1 MSVRHWLG
9 EAIAAHDESL
19 ARLPEGDFGD
29 PGFWLQRAQVA
40 AQIASAEQAR
50 IGNLIAWKQLRQ
62 TASATALGNSGDAI
76 SDEIEEVLGLV
87 GAAESVASLVE
98 ERPER
103 CPATYP
109 HPLIAGGLR
118 CALDAGHL
126 GDRHVTGTGHWW
138 EDAA

>member
-40 AQIASAEQAR
+40 ATIASAEQAR

-62 TASATALGNSGDAI
+62 TASSTALGNSGDAI
-76 SDEIEEVLGLV
+76 SDEIEEILGII
-87 GAAESVASLVE
+87 A
-98 ERPER
+98 
-103 CPATYP
+103 PAGEPTS
-109 HPLIAGGLR
+109 
-118 CALDAGHL
+118 
-126 GDRHVTGTGHWW
+126 
-138 EDAA
+138 